1 MSRKAKINNLENDI
15 FHIEIK
21 NNKKEN
27 SYEIKET
34 EQYHIDS
41 IKEMENS
48 SSNKEVKTEGD
59 EENKPLIINKKL
71 IKIFNNIN
79 ENLEN
84 NINQNIEEIYDNYH
98 NKKENKKSI
107 KRNISYCCILI
118 MFFLIAV
125 IFVIINL
132 MAIFTTKKILESL
145 YEIFVNSVQYF
156 LYKKSDLELYGLIDF
171 ENLFNSSY
179 NFYNQ
184 YFTDISNNEVD
195 FDLMM
200 FWDFVGSLFYE
211 CCDFVGTS
219 ITFFLFNVILLVL
232 IGGFNFLDIDEK
244 SHKYTSFHMLYITL
258 V

>member
-34 EQYHIDS
+34 EQYQIDS

-48 SSNKEVKTEGD
+48 STNKEVKAEGD
-59 EENKPLIINKKL
+59 EENKPLVINKKL

-118 MFFLIAV
+118 MFFLIRV

-156 LYKKSDLELYGLIDF
+156 LYKKSDLELYGLTDF

-179 NFYNQ
+179 NFLIN
-184 YFTDISNNEVD
+184 
-195 FDLMM
+195 
-200 FWDFVGSLFYE
+200 
-211 CCDFVGTS
+211 
-219 ITFFLFNVILLVL
+219 ILLIYPIMKSIL
-232 IGGFNFLDIDEK
+232 I
-244 SHKYTSFHMLYITL
+244 
-258 V
+258 